1 MPRQFQNLNQTK
13 GKTMLETAENQAAA
27 VTGGGAKIQLKNLK
41 HSDFASQETYC
52 FEASV
57 YIDGKKA
64 GTVSNQGCGG
74 CHSYHPNSLYQSLKA
89 EADKL
94 PPIEWRLNE
103 EVLTIQPDADTLI
116 TELVTEALAIKDL
129 KSGMRR
135 RILFVGEGGEIYE
148 TKAMEAATLAHQL
161 QRPNIHDLLKTKTIL
176 NLLPFNEALSIY
188 IKGAK

>member
-1 MPRQFQNLNQTK
+1 
-13 GKTMLETAENQAAA
+13 MLETATKPTTT
-27 VTGGGAKIQLKNLK
+27 TGGGAKIELKNLK

-74 CHSYHPNSLYQSLKA
+74 CHSYHPNTLYPLLKA

-94 PPIEWRLNE
+94 PPHEWRLNE
-103 EVLTIQPDADTLI
+103 EVLTIQPDADTI
-116 TELVTEALAIKDL
+116 ISELVTEALTAKDL

-135 RILFVGEGGEIYE
+135 RILFVGDDGSVYE
-148 TKAMEAATLAHQL
+148 TQAMTAAALAVQL
-161 QRPNIHDLLKTKTIL
+161 VRADLYEKLKTKTIL
-176 NLLPFNEALSIY
+176 NLLPFPEALSIY

>member
-1 MPRQFQNLNQTK
+1 
-13 GKTMLETAENQAAA
+13 MLETETKPTTT
-27 VTGGGAKIQLKNLK
+27 TGGGAKIELKNLK

-74 CHSYHPNSLYQSLKA
+74 CHSYHPNTLYQLLKA

-94 PPIEWRLNE
+94 PPHEWRLNE
-103 EVLTIQPDADTLI
+103 EVLTIQPDADTI
-116 TELVTEALAIKDL
+116 ISELVTEALTAKDL

-135 RILFVGEGGEIYE
+135 RILFVGEDGSVYE
-148 TKAMEAATLAHQL
+148 TKAMAAAELAKQL
-161 QRPNIHDLLKTKTIL
+161 SRPNLHEVLKTKTIL
-176 NLLPFNEALSIY
+176 NLLPFTEALSIY